1 MDWISAVSA
10 GTTSLFSKNE
20 NGGFSQPVDIL
31 RLINKIGK
39 EFDQDTLT
47 YQPKSALFAGEGEVV
62 HGNNLQHEAYM
73 QAMGDWFCCAFPE
86 LIDLLWD
93 GLGDSPDLSQSS

>member
-1 MDWISAVSA
+1 
-10 GTTSLFSKNE
+10 
-20 NGGFSQPVDIL
+20 
-31 RLINKIGK
+31 
-39 EFDQDTLT
+39 
-47 YQPKSALFAGEGEVV
+47 
-62 HGNNLQHEAYM
+62 M